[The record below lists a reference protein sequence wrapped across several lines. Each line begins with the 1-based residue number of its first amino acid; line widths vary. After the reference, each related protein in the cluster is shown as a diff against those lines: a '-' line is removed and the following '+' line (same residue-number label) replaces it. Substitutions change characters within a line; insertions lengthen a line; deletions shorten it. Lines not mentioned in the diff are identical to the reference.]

1 MAAED
6 GGLVGHAQLGL
17 NWRHGLAALSRVGLA
32 PAARGRG
39 LAVPMLRLVVERAFA
54 WPEIE
59 RVELNVY
66 TWNMPAIRAYA
77 RLGFVHEGVRR
88 SSVKVGPERWDTA
101 IMGLLRAEWTAA
113 PP

>member
-1 MAAED
+1 
-6 GGLVGHAQLGL
+6 VG
-17 NWRHGLAALSRVGLA
+17 VA

-39 LAVPMLRLVVERAFA
+39 LAVPMLRLVLERAFA

-66 TWNMPAIRAYA
+66 TWNTPAIRAYA

-101 IMGLLRAEWTAA
+101 IMGLLRAEWMSSLGR
-113 PP
+113 